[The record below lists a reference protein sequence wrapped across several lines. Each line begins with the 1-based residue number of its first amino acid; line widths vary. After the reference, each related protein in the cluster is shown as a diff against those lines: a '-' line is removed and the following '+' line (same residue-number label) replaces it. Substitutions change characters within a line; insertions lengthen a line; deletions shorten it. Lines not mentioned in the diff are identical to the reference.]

1 MSIRFDM
8 SKLIAARAKFAK
20 MQEDKVLEVT
30 QKLTLDVGRKLIEGS
45 PVDTG
50 EFRGAW
56 QIDTPE
62 KPGDVGR
69 ISNPTP
75 YGPKLAHG
83 SSDQAPDGWI
93 GNIVEAAARFGGSE

>member
-1 MSIRFDM
+1 MTVRFDM
-8 SKLIAARAKFAK
+8 SKLIAARAKFAAL
-20 MQEDKVLEVT
+20 QEQKVLELT

-62 KPGDVGR
+62 KPGDAGR

-75 YGPKLAHG
+75 YGPQLSRG
-83 SSDQAPDGWI
+83 SSSQAPDDWI
-93 GNIVEAAARFGGSE
+93 ENIVEAAARFGGSE

>member
-1 MSIRFDM
+1 MIRFDM
-8 SKLIAARAKFAK
+8 SKLIAARARFAK

-50 EFRGAW
+50 EFRGRW
-56 QIDTPE
+56 QIDMPQ

-69 ISNPTP
+69 ISNPDP
-75 YGPKLAHG
+75 KGPKLARGH
-83 SSDQAPDGWI
+83 SDQAPNGWI
-93 GNIVEAAARFGGSE
+93 DNAVEAAVRFGGKE

>member
-1 MSIRFDM
+1 MIRFDM
-8 SKLIAARAKFAK
+8 SALIAARARFAK

-56 QIDTPE
+56 EIETPTAAGQ
-62 KPGDVGR
+62 PGR
-69 ISNPTP
+69 ITNPTP
-75 YGPKLAHG
+75 YGPQLARGH
-83 SSDQAPDGWI
+83 SDQAPNGWI
-93 GNIVEAAARFGGSE
+93 DNAVEAAVRFGGKK